1 MSPTR
6 DAGRMTH
13 DEGTKERFIV
23 QRYAVILIAAVLSA
37 AAQAVERGAPWGTAA
52 PSRSSYEP
60 HKVVYDVALDS
71 TERLER
77 LLDRASYLSNL
88 YAGNPFDAAI
98 VLVLHGPEVQ
108 YFAVKNLPKYRG
120 LMERAQSLTVGGM
133 ISIRMCQVAAKAR
146 GLDPKDIHGFVELV
160 PMGDAEIIRLQQQG
174 HAYMQ

>member
-1 MSPTR
+1 MRTAALILIPLAALLPATAH
-6 DAGRMTH
+6 AG
-13 DEGTKERFIV
+13 EGT
-23 QRYAVILIAAVLSA
+23 
-37 AAQAVERGAPWGTAA
+37 APWGRAA
-52 PSRSSYEP
+52 PAQSTYEP

-71 TERLER
+71 PERLER
-77 LLDRASYLSNL
+77 LLDRASFLSNL
-88 YAGNPFDAAI
+88 YASDPFDAAI

-108 YFAVKNLPKYRG
+108 YFAVKDFPKYKA
-120 LMERAQSLTVGGM
+120 LMQRAQSLTVGGM